1 MEASIKQLE
10 CELDQIKVSMG
21 GRADQTNL
29 YESEKFRRD
38 VNRNQELNYLIDSK
52 NKDLMFMKQQI
63 RPVSELNN

>member
-38 VNRNQELNYLIDSK
+38 VNRNQ
-52 NKDLMFMKQQI
+52 
-63 RPVSELNN
+63 